1 MAWSLLGASLGQQA
15 EGRARATGCGLTKA
29 GWDRAVGAL
38 GGAEMVS
45 WATEGIEVRG
55 DPGGTAGMTSEALET
70 CLGLPKLQYFTLLQD
85 LEYRA

>member
-45 WATEGIEVRG
+45 WATEGIGVRG
-55 DPGGTAGMTSEALET
+55 DPGDSRYD
-70 CLGLPKLQYFTLLQD
+70 Q
-85 LEYRA
+85 